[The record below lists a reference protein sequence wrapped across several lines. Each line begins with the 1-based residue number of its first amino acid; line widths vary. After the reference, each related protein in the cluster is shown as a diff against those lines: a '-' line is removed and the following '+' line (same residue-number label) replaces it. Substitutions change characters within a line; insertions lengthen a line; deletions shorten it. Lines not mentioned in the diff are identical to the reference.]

1 MDSDVLLDLIPSSID
16 TDDEDIREKEQ
27 KSDEERRKSLIK
39 NVNAIEI
46 LIMNIKQK
54 LNDNST
60 DSSKIVNDCRQQIC
74 KILGCNENI
83 LPPVSVFKPSF
94 HKDDSNDC
102 NDDIIACGL
111 NLNKGDVL
119 EMFQSVFDCE

>member
-83 LPPVSVFKPSF
+83 CHQFQFLNHRFTRMTAM
-94 HKDDSNDC
+94 
-102 NDDIIACGL
+102 IAMTIL
-111 NLNKGDVL
+111 LHVD
-119 EMFQSVFDCE
+119 